1 MSGCLNL
8 VSVGPGYAEHIT
20 KAAQYALRHSDLIV
34 SYELYLTW
42 IRVFIAGTEVITT
55 PLTQEK
61 ERAEAAIKA
70 ARGGRV
76 VSLISSGDI
85 GIYAMAALVF
95 ELMAEE
101 DTFAVK
107 VIPGITA
114 ANSCASILG
123 SPLSHDF
130 ATLSLSDLL
139 CPFQWIEE
147 RARAIAS
154 ADLCCVLYNV
164 QSERRQ
170 EGVYRVLDILLESKS
185 GKTLCGV
192 VRNAY
197 RPGQTSYIA
206 TLAELRQQKFDMLT
220 TLVIGNRFTQKKRD
234 WIFTPRGYGSW
245 ESDIDSSNKSENTP
259 ESVLQESALPE
270 SALPESALQ
279 AEPPLN
285 AVWIFSGTSDGNE
298 AARQIGASGRE
309 IVLSVAGSYGEKIS
323 KTIAGAHVIS
333 GRLGEEKRKNLLKE
347 RQCKALVDATHPY
360 AEKISNQLAKISTEL
375 EIPYLRLERDSTLA
389 DQLAPGV
396 ILCDSPEEA
405 AIKAMTLGKRIFL
418 ATGSKDLE
426 NYLGAPG
433 AQSCLWFLRLIP
445 DQETIEHA
453 LKLGIPNSHI
463 CAMQGPFSQAFN
475 EALWKQWQIDCVIS
489 KDSGTAGGAPE
500 KLAAAKALGIP
511 LLVVKRPAQ
520 SNHTKVTNSLALST
534 NTVNDI
540 ITALNNLGV

>member
-42 IRVFIAGTEVITT
+42 IRVFTAGTEVITT

-192 VRNAY
+192 VKNAY
-197 RPGQTSYIA
+197 RPGQTSYIT

-220 TLVIGNRFTQKKRD
+220 TLVIGNRFTQRKRD

-259 ESVLQESALPE
+259 ESALQEK
-270 SALPESALQ
+270 
-279 AEPPLN
+279 PPLN

-298 AARQIGASGRE
+298 AARQIGASGRT
-309 IVLSVAGSYGEKIS
+309 IVLSVAGSYGEKIG
-323 KTIAGAHVIS
+323 KTVAGAHVIS
-333 GRLGEEKRKNLLKE
+333 GRLGEEKRRKLLKE

-360 AEKISNQLAKISTEL
+360 AEKISTQLAKLSTEL
-375 EIPYLRLERDSTLA
+375 EIPYLRLERESTITDEQA
-389 DQLAPGV
+389 ASV
-396 ILCDSPEEA
+396 FLCETPEEA
-405 AIKAMTLGKRIFL
+405 AIRATTLGKRIFL

-426 NYLGAPG
+426 TYLEAPG
-433 AQSCLWFLRLIP
+433 AKSCLWFLRLIP
-445 DQETIEHA
+445 DQEIVEHA

-520 SNHTKVTNSLALST
+520 INHTKVTNSLALST
-534 NTVNDI
+534 NTVNDL